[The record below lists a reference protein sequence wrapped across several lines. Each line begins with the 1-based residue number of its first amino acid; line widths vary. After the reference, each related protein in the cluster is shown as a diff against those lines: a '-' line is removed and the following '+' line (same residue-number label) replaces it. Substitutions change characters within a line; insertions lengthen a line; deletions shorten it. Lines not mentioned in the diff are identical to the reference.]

1 MESALSKGG
10 VAMNRKTIKISE
22 KRQITIP
29 QKYYEELGFTNEAEC
44 LMRGNE
50 IVLRPVKTVSGG
62 EFAEQILADL
72 IAKGSSNDELLAAF
86 GAADIDSALAA
97 RNADNLPAARTGEV
111 AVLPVAQAGEEAL
124 ERGVFPA
131 ARFDVA
137 RVRPEQRPDQRHVR
151 QRTKCGHPRRKVAA
165 PESAHEHQHNRKN
178 EQPFVKGICSVASV
192 HEPPQRIA
200 QLLKHVTAPCISY
213 EIIC

>member
-1 MESALSKGG
+1 MESSLSKGG

-72 IAKGSSNDELLAAF
+72 IAKGLSNDELLAAF
-86 GAADIDSALAA
+86 KA
-97 RNADNLPAARTGEV
+97 E
-111 AVLPVAQAGEEAL
+111 QK
-124 ERGVFPA
+124 
-131 ARFDVA
+131 RFG
-137 RVRPEQRPDQRHVR
+137 R
-151 QRTKCGHPRRKVAA
+151 
-165 PESAHEHQHNRKN
+165 
-178 EQPFVKGICSVASV
+178 
-192 HEPPQRIA
+192 
-200 QLLKHVTAPCISY
+200 L
-213 EIIC
+213 

>member
-29 QKYYEELGFTNEAEC
+29 QKYYEKLGFTNEAEC

-72 IAKGSSNDELLAAF
+72 IAKGLSNDELLAAF
-86 GAADIDSALAA
+86 KA
-97 RNADNLPAARTGEV
+97 E
-111 AVLPVAQAGEEAL
+111 QKK
-124 ERGVFPA
+124 
-131 ARFDVA
+131 
-137 RVRPEQRPDQRHVR
+137 VRPAVETMLADAENAAKGSSEYSTYDDVFGVR
-151 QRTKCGHPRRKVAA
+151 
-165 PESAHEHQHNRKN
+165 E
-178 EQPFVKGICSVASV
+178 
-192 HEPPQRIA
+192 
-200 QLLKHVTAPCISY
+200 
-213 EIIC
+213 

>member
-29 QKYYEELGFTNEAEC
+29 QKYYEKLGFTNEAEC

-72 IAKGSSNDELLAAF
+72 IAKGLSNDELLAAF
-86 GAADIDSALAA
+86 KAEQKKFGRLW
-97 RNADNLPAARTGEV
+97 RPCWPMRKMPQRV
-111 AVLPVAQAGEEAL
+111 AVSIPLMMMYLARGSEYGRSQVPSSCSQVSKEAQG
-124 ERGVFPA
+124 
-131 ARFDVA
+131 
-137 RVRPEQRPDQRHVR
+137 
-151 QRTKCGHPRRKVAA
+151 
-165 PESAHEHQHNRKN
+165 
-178 EQPFVKGICSVASV
+178 
-192 HEPPQRIA
+192 
-200 QLLKHVTAPCISY
+200 
-213 EIIC
+213 